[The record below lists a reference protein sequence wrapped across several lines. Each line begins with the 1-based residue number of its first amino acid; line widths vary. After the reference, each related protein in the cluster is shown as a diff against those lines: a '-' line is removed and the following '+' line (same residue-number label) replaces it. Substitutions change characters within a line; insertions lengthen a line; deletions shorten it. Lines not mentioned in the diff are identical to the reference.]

1 MASGPI
7 SSWQIEGGKVEA
19 VTDFILFYFI
29 SLGSKITMDGDCSH
43 ELKRCLL
50 LGRKQSRQHIKKQR
64 LHLADK
70 GLYSQSYDFSSRN
83 VHTWELDH
91 KEGWVIKNWCS
102 GIVVLSMRVPWT
114 ARRSKQSV
122 LKEINPEYSLEGLM
136 LKLKLQNLGYL
147 IWRVDSL
154 ERPWCWKRLRA
165 GRE

>member
-1 MASGPI
+1 MANRRGESG
-7 SSWQIEGGKVEA
+7 SS
-19 VTDFILFYFI
+19 DRFYFILFYFI
-29 SLGSKITMDGDCSH
+29 SLGSKITMHGDCRH
-43 ELKRCLL
+43 EIKRCLL

-64 LHLADK
+64 HHLAEK
-70 GLYSQSYDFSSRN
+70 GLYSQSYDFSSWH
-83 VHTWELDH
+83 VHMWELDH
-91 KEGWVIKNWCS
+91 KEGWVIKNWWS

-114 ARRSKQSV
+114 ARRSNQSV